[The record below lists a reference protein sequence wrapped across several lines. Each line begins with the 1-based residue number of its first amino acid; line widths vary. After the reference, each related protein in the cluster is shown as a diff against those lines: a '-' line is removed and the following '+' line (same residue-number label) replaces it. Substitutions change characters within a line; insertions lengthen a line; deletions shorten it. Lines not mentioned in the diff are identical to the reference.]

1 MLETWIRRIWWAVL
15 GILVVAAFVKF
26 LIPVN
31 NPVTIEQNAQSR
43 EIVVYISGAVQ
54 NPGLLKLPLDA
65 RLDDALRLAGLSP
78 EADVEALNPAQ
89 KLKDGQKIIVP
100 FVRDAAP
107 VNDETAES
115 SGSAAGSPQQS
126 ARSDGKININ
136 TAGLAELDSIPGIG
150 PVLAQRII
158 DYREQNG
165 FFSSPEEIQNVSGI
179 GPKTYEKMAD
189 YITVGP

>member
-1 MLETWIRRIWWAVL
+1 VL

-43 EIVVYISGAVQ
+43 EIVVYITGAVQ

-100 FVRDAAP
+100 FVRDDTSVEGTAASSG
-107 VNDETAES
+107 NASETA
-115 SGSAAGSPQQS
+115 QQS
-126 ARSDGKININ
+126 AKTNGKININ

-179 GPKTYEKMAD
+179 GTKTYEKMAD

>member
-43 EIVVYISGAVQ
+43 EIVVYITGAVQ

-100 FVRDAAP
+100 FVRDDTSVEGTAASSG
-107 VNDETAES
+107 NASETA
-115 SGSAAGSPQQS
+115 QQS
-126 ARSDGKININ
+126 AKTNGKININ

-179 GPKTYEKMAD
+179 GTKTYEKMAD